1 MRTMLALAV
10 LALALAVHPAH
21 AKELRFAF
29 QGDADSMDPHTLN
42 ETFTLGFLG
51 NIYEGLIRRGPDLT
65 IEPALAVRWEIVAPD
80 RWRFH
85 LRRGVKFHEGED
97 FTADD
102 VLFSADRVRAKGS
115 DLTTRLAGVKEVVKI
130 DDHTVEFVTEAPN
143 PILHVEW
150 GSWGMMS
157 KSWSEKHNAVTP
169 EAMADDQEKYT
180 TRHANGT
187 GPFRLVSRE
196 AGIKAV
202 AVPNPHWWDNANKEH
217 NLTKITFTPIASDA
231 TRVAA
236 LLSGQV
242 DMAYPIPVQDIRRI
256 EKNPGTRMLVGPELR
271 TIFLGMDQFRDELLY
286 SDVKGRN
293 PFKDRRVREAVY
305 RTIDIEA
312 IRRKVMRDLSNPSA
326 MMVGPGI
333 NGFSADFKRLSHD
346 PKRARELLAAAGYG
360 KGFEVGMDC
369 PNDRYVNDEAICQ
382 AVVSMLAKDRHPG
395 EAQRPSPRPR
405 AILPQD
411 PGAARRY
418 QLPPAGLDAGEL
430 RFVEPA
436 LQPAWLPQARR
447 RRSDLAGGSP
457 RQNLPRQ
464 GQSRRLLQSEGRC
477 AGRPNPLGDRQGG
490 ARPADKG
497 GVVDDHRR
505 YRLRPP
511 APAGAG
517 LGRARG
523 RHRGATP
530 RQPVRLAACKGEVGA
545 GRHSRF
551 R

>member
-1 MRTMLALAV
+1 MRTGLTLAV
-10 LALALAVHPAH
+10 LALTLAATAPAG

-29 QGDADSMDPHTLN
+29 QGDADSMDPYTLN

-80 RWRFH
+80 RWRFY

-115 DLTTRLAGVKEVVKI
+115 DLTTRLAGVKEIVKV
-130 DDHTVEFVTEAPN
+130 DDYTVEFVTEAPN

-157 KSWSEKHNAVTP
+157 KSWSEKHNATTP
-169 EAMADDQEKYT
+169 EAMSGDQEKYT

-202 AVPNPHWWDNANKEH
+202 AVPNPDWWDNADKEH
-217 NLTKITFTPIASDA
+217 NLTKVTFTPIASDA

-256 EKNPGTRMLVGPELR
+256 DKSPGTRMLVGPELR

-305 RTIDIEA
+305 RAIDIEA
-312 IRRKVMRDLSNPSA
+312 IRRKVMRNLSNPSA

-333 NGFSADFKRLSHD
+333 NGFSADFKRLAHN
-346 PKRARELLAAAGYG
+346 PKRAKELLGEAGYG
-360 KGFEVGMDC
+360 EGFEVGMDC

-382 AVVSMLAKDRHPG
+382 ALVSMLAKIGIRVKLNAQPKAKFFPKVLAPRLDTSFYLIGWTPGSFDSWNPLYNLHGCPRIGPSGPIWPKGARSDISKGKVNLGGYCNPKVDALTARILSETDKAKRDRLIEEAWSITIADIAHVPLHQQALAWG
-395 EAQRPSPRPR
+395 VRDGVTVAQRPDN
-405 AILPQD
+405 QF
-411 PGAARRY
+411 
-418 QLPPAGLDAGEL
+418 Q
-430 RFVEPA
+430 
-436 LQPAWLPQARR
+436 W
-447 RRSDLAGGSP
+447 
-457 RQNLPRQ
+457 
-464 GQSRRLLQSEGRC
+464 
-477 AGRPNPLGDRQGG
+477 
-490 ARPADKG
+490 
-497 GVVDDHRR
+497 
-505 YRLRPP
+505 
-511 APAGAG
+511 
-517 LGRARG
+517 
-523 RHRGATP
+523 RH
-530 RQPVRLAACKGEVGA
+530 VRIK
-545 GRHSRF
+545 
-551 R
+551 